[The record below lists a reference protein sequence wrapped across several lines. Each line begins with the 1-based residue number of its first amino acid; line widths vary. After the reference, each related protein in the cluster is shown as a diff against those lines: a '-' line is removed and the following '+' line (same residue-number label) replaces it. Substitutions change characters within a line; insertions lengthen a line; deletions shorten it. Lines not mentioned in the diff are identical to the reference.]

1 MMDRPFS
8 ATDSCSPHRKSRVDE
23 LLAKLPWTRLLEG
36 SLPIMTAT
44 TVLLASAATGYVCGA
59 LPFGYWAGR
68 LKGIDIRQHGS
79 GNIGA
84 TNVIRVLGK
93 VIGIPVF
100 LLDMMKGWLPVVL
113 AASWMNATGAEPQMI
128 STAKVLAGF
137 CAVLGHMF
145 TFFLSF
151 KGGKGIAT
159 TAGVLLGVSLAG
171 FIGGWIAWLIVFF
184 ASKYVSLASIAAAL
198 AVPSSMAL
206 VMAREERWDGVLLG
220 FGIVVMVLA
229 IYKHRSNI
237 KRLIAGTENRAG
249 AAKKPSA

>member
-1 MMDRPFS
+1 
-8 ATDSCSPHRKSRVDE
+8 
-23 LLAKLPWTRLLEG
+23 
-36 SLPIMTAT
+36 MTTT
-44 TVLLASAATGYVCGA
+44 TVLILAALTGYLCGA
-59 LPFGYWAGR
+59 LPFGYWAGK

-93 VIGIPVF
+93 PIGIPVF
-100 LLDMMKGWLPVVL
+100 LLDMFKGWLPVIL
-113 AASWMNATGAEPQMI
+113 AATWMTRAGGSVEMV
-128 STAKVLAGF
+128 SVAKVTAGF

-198 AVPSSMAL
+198 AVPTSMAL
-206 VMAREERWDGVLLG
+206 VMAREGRWDGVLLG

-229 IYKHRSNI
+229 IYKHRANI
-237 KRLIAGTENRAG
+237 QRLIAGTENRAG
-249 AAKKPSA
+249 AKKSA

>member
-1 MMDRPFS
+1 MTTTT
-8 ATDSCSPHRKSRVDE
+8 A
-23 LLAKLPWTRLLEG
+23 LILAAL
-36 SLPIMTAT
+36 
-44 TVLLASAATGYVCGA
+44 TGYLCGA
-59 LPFGYWAGR
+59 LPFGYWAGK

-93 VIGIPVF
+93 PIGIPVF
-100 LLDMMKGWLPVVL
+100 LLDMLKGWLPVIL
-113 AASWMNATGAEPQMI
+113 AASWMSRPGGSAEMI
-128 STAKVLAGF
+128 SVAKVTAGF

-198 AVPSSMAL
+198 AVPTSMAL
-206 VMAREERWDGVLLG
+206 VMAREGRWDGVLLG
-220 FGIVVMVLA
+220 FGILVMVLA
-229 IYKHRSNI
+229 IYKHRANI
-237 KRLIAGTENRAG
+237 QRLLAGTENRAG
-249 AAKKPSA
+249 AKKSA

>member
-1 MMDRPFS
+1 
-8 ATDSCSPHRKSRVDE
+8 
-23 LLAKLPWTRLLEG
+23 
-36 SLPIMTAT
+36 MTT
-44 TVLLASAATGYVCGA
+44 TTALIFAALTGYLCGA
-59 LPFGYWAGR
+59 LPFGYWAGK

-93 VIGIPVF
+93 PIGIPVF
-100 LLDMMKGWLPVVL
+100 LLDMLKGWLPVIL
-113 AASWMNATGAEPQMI
+113 AASWMSRPGGSAEMV
-128 STAKVLAGF
+128 SVAKVTAGF

-159 TAGVLLGVSLAG
+159 TAGVLLGVSMAG
-171 FIGGWIAWLIVFF
+171 FVGGWIAWLIVFF

-206 VMAREERWDGVLLG
+206 VMWREGRWDAVLLG
-220 FGIVVMVLA
+220 FGLVVMALA
-229 IYKHRSNI
+229 IYKHRANI
-237 KRLIAGTENRAG
+237 QRLLAGTENRAG
-249 AAKKPSA
+249 AKKSA